1 MADLL
6 YLIPLLPLVAFVI
19 NILLGRGLIRHN
31 AHWVAIPAVLA
42 SWVISLMVFLD
53 IRDNHEAI
61 SQRLFT
67 WIPAGDFHI
76 TVSLYADQL
85 TAVMLLV
92 VTTVGLLVN
101 IYSVGYMHGDDGYY
115 RFFAYIPLF
124 IFSMLMLVLADN
136 LLINKI

>member
-53 IRDNHEAI
+53 IRDKH
-61 SQRLFT
+61 
-67 WIPAGDFHI
+67 
-76 TVSLYADQL
+76 
-85 TAVMLLV
+85 
-92 VTTVGLLVN
+92 
-101 IYSVGYMHGDDGYY
+101 
-115 RFFAYIPLF
+115 
-124 IFSMLMLVLADN
+124 
-136 LLINKI
+136 